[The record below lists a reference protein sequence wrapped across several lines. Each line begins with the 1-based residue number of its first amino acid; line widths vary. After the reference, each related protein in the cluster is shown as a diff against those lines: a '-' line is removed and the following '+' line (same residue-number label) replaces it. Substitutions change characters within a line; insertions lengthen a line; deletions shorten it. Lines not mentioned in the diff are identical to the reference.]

1 MTVAILLTLAGTLA
15 ASIFDLRS
23 RRIPNALT
31 ATLAVGALLVQAFNG
46 PVAALTSLAV
56 MAALTFVGTLVYAR
70 GGIGGGDVK
79 LAIAAS
85 GMLGYPLCIPF
96 LLYSA
101 LAGGLLA
108 IFYLV
113 FRPESR
119 PSLSSVALAASGG
132 GISSLGAKRTT
143 MPYALAFTL
152 GAITVALA
160 QSVAPFLRITL

>member
-1 MTVAILLTLAGTLA
+1 MQIVIWFTLAGTLL

-31 ATLAVGALLVQAFNG
+31 ATLAVAAVVIHAFNG
-46 PVAALTSLAV
+46 PVAALTSFAV
-56 MAALTFVGTLVYAR
+56 MAALMLGGLLVYAR

-85 GMLGYPLCIPF
+85 GMLSYPLCLPF

-108 IFYLV
+108 ICYLI
-113 FRPESR
+113 FRPDSR
-119 PSLSSVALAASGG
+119 PSLASVALMASGG
-132 GISSLGAKRTT
+132 VSSLSARRVT
-143 MPYALAFTL
+143 MPYALAFAF
-152 GAITVALA
+152 GAIVVALA

>member
-1 MTVAILLTLAGTLA
+1 MTLAILLTLAGTLA
-15 ASIFDLRS
+15 ASFFDLRS
-23 RRIPNALT
+23 RRVPNALT

-46 PVAALTSLAV
+46 PVAALTSLAI
-56 MAALTFVGTLVYAR
+56 MAALTLGGTLVYAR
-70 GGIGGGDVK
+70 GGIGGGDIK
-79 LAIAAS
+79 LAIAAA
-85 GMLGYPLCIPF
+85 GMLGYPLCLPF

-108 IFYLV
+108 IFYLL

-119 PSLSSVALAASGG
+119 PSLSSVALMASG
-132 GISSLGAKRTT
+132 GISSLGAKRAT